1 VLDVDEVHRAAE
13 AAAQAAVAAHQLRHD
28 APERRALRD
37 RVPVCTVVA
46 VHRVVAPQLAAH
58 ADRDRLLPDAQVH
71 EAVNLVGAGEL
82 PDPLLERPDP
92 PHASEQLDAERR
104 VEVVRRHGLLHLRLP
119 QAATVEEPTACCT
132 AATIL
137 SSLGMRYSSIGW
149 L

>member
-1 VLDVDEVHRAAE
+1 VGQGGLDQFAHLPRRQALGGRIDRLDGGDVAGLLGPEHVRVDDLHLVVEALDLAGDDAPAIGRMAVFEAGAE
-13 AAAQAAVAAHQLRHD
+13 AAEEHQAD
-28 APERRALRD
+28 EPG
-37 RVPVCTVVA
+37 
-46 VHRVVAPQLAAH
+46 
-58 ADRDRLLPDAQVH
+58 
-71 EAVNLVGAGEL
+71 LV
-82 PDPLLERPDP
+82 ERPDP